1 MYERFT
7 DRARKVMQLANQ
19 EAERLGFEYIGT
31 EHVLLGLIKVG
42 SGAAAAV
49 LKNLDVDL
57 GNLQLDVENAI
68 LRSHAQAAIL
78 RSHAQ
83 VVADS
88 GSPQRPR
95 AKKAIEYAMEEAHKL
110 GHSYLGSEHLLLGLL
125 READD
130 PAALLLRAHGVTLER
145 AREELAIL
153 FPAGPPSRPPPSAP
167 RETEDLPAELVP
179 IVAKLDAQIDR
190 MTAATLKAVA
200 DQDFEMA
207 ASLHDS
213 ENQRLCERQ
222 MLLRDWFAGR
232 RAKSAWLPE
241 LPIAVIELA
250 GTIGDQQ
257 NWAALPQL
265 ADALEAAGCTDAE
278 LINHCRQPGEHSRNC
293 WVVDLLIPR

>member
-19 EAERLGFEYIGT
+19 EAERLGCEYIGT
-31 EHVLLGLIKVG
+31 EHILAGLIQEG
-42 SGAAAAV
+42 SGVAALV
-49 LKNLDVDL
+49 LKNLGIDMQEFRLDL
-57 GNLQLDVENAI
+57 EK
-68 LRSHAQAAIL
+68 AA
-78 RSHAQ
+78 
-83 VVADS
+83 
-88 GSPQRPR
+88 RPGPKPVGRPLR
-95 AKKAIEYAMEEAHKL
+95 AKKVIEHAFEEAHKL

-179 IVAKLDAQIDR
+179 IVAELDAQIDR

-213 ENQRLCERQ
+213 ENQRHCERQ